1 MVLTADWMNK
11 KRESG
16 NYIIGQYNLKGKWI
30 ENCRNEH
37 NKHLGHNEVS
47 PILIKVLGDR
57 EDWSE
62 AGQREE
68 RYQGFRR
75 CYKP

>member
-16 NYIIGQYNLKGKWI
+16 NYIIGQYDLKGKWI
-30 ENCRNEH
+30 ENVEMSIINIWDI
-37 NKHLGHNEVS
+37 NEVS